1 MHGLLKSKPMQKIGR
16 LFEIILKLY
25 KADNFTKIKNQLF
38 FLVKKGWGV
47 DLMKLEFASMTLK
60 QLKAVSCL

>member
-1 MHGLLKSKPMQKIGR
+1 MQKIGR
-16 LFEIILKLY
+16 LFKIILKLY

-47 DLMKLEFASMTLK
+47 DLMELEFASMTMK